1 MPLMERLSLTDRAV
15 LFAADALDGYGRFTV
30 TTGVEINV
38 RWEDVRQESS
48 DPQNTVESVPATA
61 FVDRVI
67 TVGSVLWHGRLVDL
81 PASPTNLY
89 KVVGYN
95 GTPDIKGRI
104 TSHTVTLIRYN
115 NTLPEVTS

>member
-15 LFAADALDGYGRFTV
+15 LFAADTLDGYGRFTV
-30 TTGVEINV
+30 TTGVEISV
-38 RWEDVRQESS
+38 RWEDARQESG
-48 DPQNTVESVPATA
+48 DPQNMVESIPATV
-61 FVDRVI
+61 FVDQVV
-67 TVGSVLWHGRLVDL
+67 TVGSLLWHGRLVDL

-104 TSHTVTLIRYN
+104 TSHVVTLTRYN
-115 NTLPEVTS
+115 NTLPEVTG